1 MKLQKI
7 FSFIIITNIIFSQHT
22 IEAGMFYYDP
32 PSIEIEIGDT
42 IEWINVEGVHDVNGV
57 INSITDEP
65 FNNPEDFYLGINNGG
80 SLGTVVFNI
89 PGEYNYDCSVGSHA
103 LQGMIGSITV
113 IESNPCES
121 GYSLYENYPDNVNV
135 LDGSNCF
142 YDADLEVLN
151 DLIESNNLDFT
162 SPFEIGKQTWTENR
176 LRIFIAGNYYNGG
189 FLTLNTLPNS
199 FGNLT
204 DLAMLYLNWNN
215 LTSLPESMDQLTNLI
230 YLVLSNNYL
239 TSIFNNIGNL
249 ENLILLDLGY
259 NELES
264 IPESIG
270 NLQNLTYLYLFI
282 NQLTS
287 LPESI
292 CNLNVNWD
300 GLDNAFIPYFGSG
313 GNQLCDDVPDCI
325 ENSENFN
332 TSLEQY
338 YYSFAIEVPQDC
350 GSLGDV
356 NGDDSIDVLDIVF
369 TVGII
374 LNSIDYT
381 DNQYQYADLNGDGG
395 VDVIDI
401 VLIIDMILNP

>member
-1 MKLQKI
+1 MIFKKLI
-7 FSFIIITNIIFSQHT
+7 PIIITINFILTQYT
-22 IEAGMFYYDP
+22 VEAGMFFYDP
-32 PSIEIEIGDT
+32 PNLEIEVGST
-42 IEWINVEGVHDVNGV
+42 VQWINISGVHDVDG
-57 INSITDEP
+57 ITNTITGEP
-65 FNNPEDFYLGINNGG
+65 FNNPEEFYLPVNNGG
-80 SLGTVVFNI
+80 DMGSVTFDI

-103 LQGMIGSITV
+103 QLGMVGSITV
-113 IESNPCES
+113 IETNPCEP
-121 GYSLYENYPDNVNV
+121 GYSSYENLPENVTV
-135 LDGSNCF
+135 LDGSTCF

-151 DLIESNNLDFT
+151 DLIEANNLGFS

-176 LRIFIAGNYYNGG
+176 LRIFIVGNYFNGG
-189 FLTLNTLPNS
+189 FITLQTLPEN
-199 FGNLT
+199 FGDLT

-215 LTSLPESMDQLTNLI
+215 LTTLPDSMGQLTNLI

-239 TSIFNNIGNL
+239 TSIFDDIGNL

-270 NLQNLTYLYLFI
+270 ELQNLIYLYLFI

-292 CNLNVNWD
+292 CDLNVNWD
-300 GLDNAFIPYFGSG
+300 GLDNAFIPYFGTG
-313 GNQLCDDVPDCI
+313 GNQLCDDVPECI
-325 ENSENFN
+325 ENSSNFN

-338 YYSFAIEVPQDC
+338 YYAFAIEVPQDC
-350 GSLGDV
+350 GSPGDV
-356 NGDDSIDVLDIVF
+356 NADGSIDVLDIVF

-374 LNSIDYT
+374 LDTVDYN
-381 DNQYQYADLNGDGG
+381 DNQYDDADLTSDNG

-401 VLIIDMILNP
+401 VLIIDIILNQ